1 MLSSKNGLASVAA
14 ELRTGGVAKE
24 TVSFLEQSLMG
35 EKERLQESE
44 QHAKDN
50 FLMSPSD
57 GKNTVMG
64 LGSGL
69 GKPFLENHAAQ
80 VP

>member
-1 MLSSKNGLASVAA
+1 VAA

-24 TVSFLEQSLMG
+24 TVSFLEQSLMS

-57 GKNTVMG
+57 GRNTVMG